1 MRLLYLEKM
10 KTPYLKR
17 LSKTTWGVAVNRMA
31 SRLLSYR
38 AAIVLSLAIAWVPGC
53 LAQSAP
59 QNSMELPVISPAHS
73 YPQIDALVKGK
84 KWKEVAAVAA
94 DLHRT
99 DADNPTVLYWLGT
112 AHLQLREPVEAVQ
125 AFRSAE
131 KLNLDTA
138 LFHEGLGLA
147 YYDLNQFRL
156 FEEQMTRAATSD
168 PRDSKPNYYMGLYRW
183 SIRSD
188 AAGALDFFEKAIQLA
203 PNDWKSI
210 YQSGNCLEQL
220 GKVDEARGRY
230 EKSIALLDQASS
242 PYGWPYQGLARLT
255 ADADPQRALQLA
267 KKAVELEPN
276 EPSNHLQLAL
286 IYERIEK
293 LPDAIQEAEIAADKN
308 PNDSKTH
315 YALYRFYREAGD
327 PRAKTTLEKFEQT
340 KRLYDPD

>member
-1 MRLLYLEKM
+1 
-10 KTPYLKR
+10 
-17 LSKTTWGVAVNRMA
+17 
-31 SRLLSYR
+31 
-38 AAIVLSLAIAWVPGC
+38 
-53 LAQSAP
+53 
-59 QNSMELPVISPAHS
+59 
-73 YPQIDALVKGK
+73 
-84 KWKEVAAVAA
+84 
-94 DLHRT
+94 
-99 DADNPTVLYWLGT
+99 
-112 AHLQLREPVEAVQ
+112 
-125 AFRSAE
+125 
-131 KLNLDTA
+131 
-138 LFHEGLGLA
+138 
-147 YYDLNQFRL
+147 L